1 MRILVDADACPVTD
15 LVEQVAKEFKI
26 PLLLITDV
34 NHLLQSD
41 YAEVIIVGQGPDA
54 VDYALINRTA
64 PGDIVVTQDYGL
76 AALALAKGAAAINHN
91 GLIYSDKNI
100 DRLLFQRHL
109 AQKQRRA
116 RGRLTPVPARRKE
129 DDRAFERNF
138 RNLIQQARRP

>member
-1 MRILVDADACPVTD
+1 MLAQSARRK
-15 LVEQVAKEFKI
+15 VAQEFKI

-41 YAEVIIVGQGPDA
+41 YAEVITVGQGADA
-54 VDYALINRTA
+54 VDALINRTRS
-64 PGDIVVTQDYGL
+64 GDIVVSQDYGL
-76 AALALAKGAAAINHN
+76 ATWPWPKRRRYQPR